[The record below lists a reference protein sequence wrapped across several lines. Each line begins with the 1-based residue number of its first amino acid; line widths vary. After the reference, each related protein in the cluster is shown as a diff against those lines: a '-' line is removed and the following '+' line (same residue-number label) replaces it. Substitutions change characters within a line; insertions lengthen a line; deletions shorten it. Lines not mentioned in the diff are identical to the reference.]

1 MTGARIM
8 TKFEAITESKE
19 ALIEYLTHFNDIAF
33 FVSEETCKRYCN
45 RICDKCSKTIDENM
59 NEYLCS
65 ESNV

>member
-1 MTGARIM
+1 MTRY
-8 TKFEAITESKE
+8 EAITRSKE
-19 ALIEYLTHFNDIAF
+19 SLIEFLKQFNDVRF
-33 FVSEETCKRYCN
+33 LVSEETCKRCCN

>member
-1 MTGARIM
+1 M

-19 ALIEYLTHFNDIAF
+19 ALIEFLTHFNDIAF
-33 FVSEETCKRYCN
+33 FVSEETCKHCCN

>member
-1 MTGARIM
+1 MT
-8 TKFEAITESKE
+8 TFEAITKSKE
-19 ALIEYLTHFNDIAF
+19 ALAEFLTQFNDIAF
-33 FVSEETCKRYCN
+33 FVSEETCKRCCN

>member
-1 MTGARIM
+1 MPGARIM
-8 TKFEAITESKE
+8 TRYEAITRSKE
-19 ALIEYLTHFNDIAF
+19 SLIEFLKQFNDERF
-33 FVSEETCKRYCN
+33 LVSEETCKRCCN

>member
-1 MTGARIM
+1 MTRY
-8 TKFEAITESKE
+8 EAITRSKE
-19 ALIEYLTHFNDIAF
+19 SLIEFLKQFNDERF
-33 FVSEETCKRYCN
+33 LVSEETCKRCCN

>member
-1 MTGARIM
+1 M

-19 ALIEYLTHFNDIAF
+19 ALIEFLTHFNDIAF

-65 ESNV
+65 EETITNFV